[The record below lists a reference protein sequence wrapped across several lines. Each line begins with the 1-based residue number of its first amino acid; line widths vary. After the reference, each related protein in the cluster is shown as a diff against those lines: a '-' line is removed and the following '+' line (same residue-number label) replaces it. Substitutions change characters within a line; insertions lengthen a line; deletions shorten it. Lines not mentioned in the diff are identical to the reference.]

1 MIDESL
7 LMETI
12 LENTKNVIKI
22 LIATSPILLIGFI
35 LFTVRE
41 DEEEEQAKR
50 EHKKKCVKSW

>member
-50 EHKKKCVKSW
+50 EHTKKCVKS